1 MKRLRS
7 LRALTAA
14 FLLAFIA
21 ATALTGMLVY
31 RATHDAVRE
40 LVDRRVATV
49 ASEVAALATRTDR
62 AGVGRALEA
71 MMRDRDS
78 GDLGLLLTTA
88 NGEVLTGNI
97 RLNRPLPEGFTTVD
111 KGLGVKGL
119 SGGRALV
126 RPVGEGL
133 ILTVVAET
141 EPFDDYADARRRIYL
156 FGFGS
161 IILIVVAG
169 VATFG
174 TIIGRRI
181 VAMRRTVE
189 AIVDGDMQRRVPVDG
204 SDSAFDQ
211 QARAFNAMLDRIALL
226 MEEVR
231 NVSNDIA
238 HDLRTPLARLRAR
251 LSTIARSEGDRAADI
266 EAALEDCDQLLAMF
280 AAILRIAEIEAGAR
294 RAGFER
300 VDLDALVEEVVGTLS
315 PAAEDAGHHLEEG
328 ARLAASIL
336 GDRRLLAQAAI
347 NLVENAIRHAPPG
360 SHIRLS
366 IRSDGADIVALV
378 VEDDGPGIAAEDHGQ
393 VLRRFGRLDRSR
405 AGAGHG
411 LGLPLVEAITRLHG
425 GTMQLEDAAPGLRV
439 VLRFPLADLH
449 GRPRARAGS
458 GSAARF
464 AR

>member
-1 MKRLRS
+1 MKGLRS

-21 ATALTGMLVY
+21 ATALTGLLVY

-40 LVDRRVATV
+40 LVDRRIATV
-49 ASEVAALATRTDR
+49 ASEVGALATRTDR
-62 AGVGRALEA
+62 AGVSRALEA
-71 MMRDRDS
+71 MMRDRDT
-78 GDLGLLLTTA
+78 GDLGLLLTDA
-88 NGEVLTGNI
+88 NGRLLTGNI

-126 RPVGEGL
+126 RPVGDGL

-141 EPFDDYADARRRIYL
+141 EPFDDYSDARRRIYL

-181 VAMRRTVE
+181 VAMRRTAE

-211 QARAFNAMLDRIALL
+211 QAHAFNAMLDRIALL

-251 LSTIARSEGDRAADI
+251 LAKAARMAGEEGGEL
-266 EAALEDCDQLLAMF
+266 EAALDDCDQLLAMF
-280 AAILRIAEIEAGAR
+280 ASILRIAEIEGGAR

-300 VDLDALVEEVVGTLS
+300 VDL
-315 PAAEDAGHHLEEG
+315 AEIADELLGSLQAVADDAGRQFE
-328 ARLAASIL
+328 ASACVTASVM
-336 GDRRLLAQAAI
+336 GDRRLLIQAAI
-347 NLVENAIRHAPPG
+347 NLVENAIRHTPPG
-360 SHIRLS
+360 SLIRLS
-366 IRSDGADIVALV
+366 VRVEEADAVVLV
-378 VEDDGPGIAAEDHGQ
+378 VEDDGPGIDPADHGR

-405 AGAGHG
+405 GGEGHG
-411 LGLPLVEAITRLHG
+411 LGLPLVEAIARLHG
-425 GTMQLEDAAPGLRV
+425 GSMRLEDAAPGLRV
-439 VLRFPLADLH
+439 VLRLPLA
-449 GRPRARAGS
+449 
-458 GSAARF
+458 
-464 AR
+464 

>member
-21 ATALTGMLVY
+21 ATALTGLLVY

-40 LVDRRVATV
+40 LVDRRIATV
-49 ASEVAALATRTDR
+49 ASEVGTMADR
-62 AGVGRALEA
+62 ADRASVSRALEA
-71 MMRDRDS
+71 MMRDRDT
-78 GDLGLLLTTA
+78 GDLGLLLTDA
-88 NGEVLTGNI
+88 NSRVLTGNI
-97 RLNRPLPEGFTTVD
+97 RLNRPLPEGFTSVD

-126 RPVGEGL
+126 RPVGDGL

-141 EPFDDYADARRRIYL
+141 EPFDDYNDARRRIYL

-189 AIVDGDMQRRVPVDG
+189 AIMDGDMQRRVPIDG

-238 HDLRTPLARLRAR
+238 HDLRTPLSRLRAR
-251 LSTIARSEGDRAADI
+251 LAKAVGVAGEEGSEL
-266 EAALEDCDQLLAMF
+266 EAALDDCDQLLAMF
-280 AAILRIAEIEAGAR
+280 TAILRIAEIEGGAR
-294 RAGFER
+294 RAGFEP
-300 VDLDALVEEVVGTLS
+300 VDLATLAGHVVETMA
-315 PAAEDAGHHLEEG
+315 PAAEDNGHRLEAGG
-328 ARLAASIL
+328 QIAASVA
-336 GDRRLLAQAAI
+336 GDRRLLAQAVI
-347 NLVENAIRHAPPG
+347 NLVENAIRHTPPG
-360 SHIRLS
+360 SLIRLS
-366 IRSDGADIVALV
+366 LRADDNGAVALIVA
-378 VEDDGPGIAAEDHGQ
+378 DDGPGIDPADHGQ

-405 AGAGHG
+405 AGDGHG
-411 LGLPLVEAITRLHG
+411 LGLPLVEAIARLHG
-425 GTMQLEDAAPGLRV
+425 GTMRLEDAAPGLRV
-439 VLRFPLADLH
+439 VLRLPSV
-449 GRPRARAGS
+449 G
-458 GSAARF
+458 
-464 AR
+464 